1 MIRGRLKHCIVIAS
15 TTWLC
20 ISIIYLNNLNS
31 EDEKSRF
38 DPNKGQNTIV
48 KYNDA
53 AAKITREYES
63 GSNTGE
69 MLLNGSDHLDQLT
82 ASLGRALSR
91 HATSSST
98 IILPCVVDQG
108 YIEMAINYYEYNV
121 RRLNITRG
129 VLFICVDGDAC
140 RRLASTGA
148 PTHLLFQDPDGNAG
162 HDFYSESFRRKA
174 ATKLDIGLR
183 ALRLGYHILITDL
196 DVIFFVNPLDKL
208 LATSGPTK
216 NQQECDLH
224 IQVDRGVEM
233 NSGFMFVR
241 SSSASV
247 NLFQLAVDL
256 MTTRPNYDQEV
267 VNEAI
272 RLTLS
277 DQSPASSRLCVR
289 RLSTA
294 EYPSAIYYFDRP
306 RRFYANV
313 NGSSNNS
320 KCQRCVA
327 MHNNWLVGVAPKIY
341 RLKEH
346 LMWWTDAEGYY
357 SDSSRRYM
365 TYDNAAAAVAN
376 SGIKPSPDDDMVL
389 QERALVSA
397 LAIALITN
405 RTLILPRYRCH
416 FWLLAGMPTTSPAE
430 CPLYMLHGIKN
441 FDSQFGNMY
450 RESTFLH
457 HPKTDRQLK
466 QRHTH
471 RQVVMVTSSK
481 LRTQEEKVGQ
491 VQLYVSGQ
499 GQLTESEVKSWHEH
513 LPSDA
518 RLLSFPALHNVTVI
532 FDTHKLARQLRFSR
546 GLTPPLEYPRKLVL
560 TREPV

>member
-1 MIRGRLKHCIVIAS
+1 MIKFRLKHYTVLAS

-20 ISIIYLNNLNS
+20 ISVIYLNNLNK
-31 EDEKSRF
+31 EDEKSYL
-38 DPNKGQNTIV
+38 DPNKGQNKVV
-48 KYNDA
+48 KSYDA
-53 AAKITREYES
+53 ATETTWEHEKSGGNTRKRF
-63 GSNTGE
+63 
-69 MLLNGSDHLDQLT
+69 LNGSDPLDQVT

-91 HATSSST
+91 HATSSSA

-140 RRLASTGA
+140 SRLASTGA

-183 ALRLGYHILITDL
+183 ALRLGYNVLITDL

-208 LATSGPTK
+208 LATSGSTK
-216 NQQECDLH
+216 NEQECDLH

-247 NLFQLAVDL
+247 SLFQLAVDL

-277 DQSPASSRLCVR
+277 RQSPASSRLCVR

-306 RRFYANV
+306 RRFYASI
-313 NGSSNNS
+313 NGSNNNA

-365 TYDNAAAAVAN
+365 TYDNAAAADSV
-376 SGIKPSPDDDMVL
+376 IKPSPDDDMVV

-405 RTLILPRYRCH
+405 RTLILPRFRCH
-416 FWLLAGMPTTSPAE
+416 FWLLTGMPTTSQAE

-441 FDSQFGNMY
+441 FDSQFGSIY

-471 RQVVMVTSSK
+471 RQVVMVTNSK

-513 LPSDA
+513 L
-518 RLLSFPALHNVTVI
+518 
-532 FDTHKLARQLRFSR
+532 
-546 GLTPPLEYPRKLVL
+546 LT
-560 TREPV
+560 